1 MNNLL
6 DFTSRLFSLVAQPD
20 SSKSLEVYQVLALIS
35 LIGTIFTT
43 KAGNDKIQHELDKH
57 NAVQD
62 TKLEELTREVR
73 QHNDIVMRI
82 PVIEQRVT
90 ALEKETFK
98 NK

>member
-1 MNNLL
+1 MMEATVITIASTLG
-6 DFTSRLFSLVAQPD
+6 VA
-20 SSKSLEVYQVLALIS
+20 IIT
-35 LIGTIFTT
+35 LIGTVITT
-43 KAGNDKIQHELDKH
+43 KAGNERIQHDLDKH

-73 QHNDIVMRI
+73 QHNDFATRI

-98 NK
+98 

>member
-1 MNNLL
+1 M
-6 DFTSRLFSLVAQPD
+6 DILVT
-20 SSKSLEVYQVLALIS
+20 VLSTIAVALIG
-35 LIGTIFTT
+35 LLGTILTT
-43 KAGNDKIQHELDKH
+43 KQGNERIQHELDKH

-73 QHNDIVMRI
+73 QHNDFATRI

>member
-1 MNNLL
+1 ME
-6 DFTSRLFSLVAQPD
+6 T
-20 SSKSLEVYQVLALIS
+20 VLATIAVAFIG
-35 LIGTIFTT
+35 LIGTVLTT
-43 KAGNDKIQHELDKH
+43 KTGNDKIQAELDKH

-73 QHNDIVMRI
+73 QHNEFATRI

-90 ALEKETFK
+90 ALAKETFK

>member
-1 MNNLL
+1 M
-6 DFTSRLFSLVAQPD
+6 TPTIVT
-20 SSKSLEVYQVLALIS
+20 VLATIAVALIS
-35 LIGTIFTT
+35 LIGTVLTT
-43 KAGNDKIQHELDKH
+43 KLGNDKIQADLDKH

-73 QHNDIVMRI
+73 QHNDFATRI

>member
-1 MNNLL
+1 MATILL
-6 DFTSRLFSLVAQPD
+6 TVGSTIAV
-20 SSKSLEVYQVLALIS
+20 ALIS
-35 LIGTIFTT
+35 LIGTVFTT
-43 KAGNDKIQHELDKH
+43 KVGNEKIQHDLDKH

-73 QHNDIVMRI
+73 QHNDFATRI

>member
-1 MNNLL
+1 MGENGLRKGYNM
-6 DFTSRLFSLVAQPD
+6 TATTTT
-20 SSKSLEVYQVLALIS
+20 VLATIAVALIS
-35 LIGTIFTT
+35 LVGTIFTT
-43 KAGNDKIQHELDKH
+43 KVGNDKIQHELDKH

-73 QHNDIVMRI
+73 QHNDFAIKI

-98 NK
+98 R

>member
-1 MNNLL
+1 MLAVVLTVASTIAVALL
-6 DFTSRLFSLVAQPD
+6 
-20 SSKSLEVYQVLALIS
+20 S
-35 LIGTIFTT
+35 LIGTVITT
-43 KAGNDKIQHELDKH
+43 RAGNEKIQHELDKH

-73 QHNDIVMRI
+73 QHNDFATRI

-98 NK
+98 R

>member
-1 MNNLL
+1 MSAT
-6 DFTSRLFSLVAQPD
+6 FIT
-20 SSKSLEVYQVLALIS
+20 VLSTIAVALIS
-35 LIGTIFTT
+35 LIGTVFTT

-73 QHNDIVMRI
+73 QHNDFATRI

-90 ALEKETFK
+90 SLEKEVFK
-98 NK
+98 

>member
-1 MNNLL
+1 MATLITVL
-6 DFTSRLFSLVAQPD
+6 STIAVA
-20 SSKSLEVYQVLALIS
+20 VIS
-35 LIGTIFTT
+35 LIGTVITT
-43 KAGNDKIQHELDKH
+43 KIVNDKIEHELDKH

-73 QHNDIVMRI
+73 QHNDFAIKI

>member
-1 MNNLL
+1 MA
-6 DFTSRLFSLVAQPD
+6 SLVTIA
-20 SSKSLEVYQVLALIS
+20 STVGVAIIT
-35 LIGTIFTT
+35 LIGTVITT

-73 QHNDIVMRI
+73 QHNDLTMRI

-98 NK
+98 K

>member
-1 MNNLL
+1 MEI
-6 DFTSRLFSLVAQPD
+6 FITV
-20 SSKSLEVYQVLALIS
+20 SSTIAVALIS
-35 LIGTIFTT
+35 LLGTVYTT
-43 KAGNDKIQHELDKH
+43 KAGNEKIQHELDKH

-73 QHNDIVMRI
+73 QHNDFAIKI

-90 ALEKETFK
+90 ALEKETYR

>member
-1 MNNLL
+1 MTTTVITLIS
-6 DFTSRLFSLVAQPD
+6 TIGV
-20 SSKSLEVYQVLALIS
+20 ALIT
-35 LIGTIFTT
+35 LIGTVITT
-43 KAGNDKIQHELDKH
+43 KAGNDKIQHDLDKH

-73 QHNDIVMRI
+73 QHNDFATRI

>member
-1 MNNLL
+1 MCEPMTVT
-6 DFTSRLFSLVAQPD
+6 FISTIV
-20 SSKSLEVYQVLALIS
+20 VALIS
-35 LIGTIFTT
+35 LIGTVFTT
-43 KAGNDKIQHELDKH
+43 KAGNEKIQHELDKH

-73 QHNDIVMRI
+73 QHNEFATRI

-98 NK
+98 KS

>member
-1 MNNLL
+1 MATLSTVL
-6 DFTSRLFSLVAQPD
+6 STIAVA
-20 SSKSLEVYQVLALIS
+20 LMS
-35 LIGTIFTT
+35 LIGTVLTT
-43 KAGNDKIQHELDKH
+43 KMGNDKIQHDLDKH

-73 QHNDIVMRI
+73 QHNDFATRI

-98 NK
+98 NKG

>member
-1 MNNLL
+1 M
-6 DFTSRLFSLVAQPD
+6 TPTTVT
-20 SSKSLEVYQVLALIS
+20 VLATIGVALIS

-90 ALEKETFK
+90 ALEKETFNK

>member
-1 MNNLL
+1 MFGLE
-6 DFTSRLFSLVAQPD
+6 RLKGVIMDILIT
-20 SSKSLEVYQVLALIS
+20 VLSTIAVALIG
-35 LIGTIFTT
+35 LVGTVLTT
-43 KAGNDKIQHELDKH
+43 KAGNEKIEHELDKH

-73 QHNDIVMRI
+73 QHNDFATRI

-90 ALEKETFK
+90 ALEKETFR

>member
-1 MNNLL
+1 MTTIIVTLIS
-6 DFTSRLFSLVAQPD
+6 TIGVA
-20 SSKSLEVYQVLALIS
+20 VVS
-35 LIGTIFTT
+35 LIGTVFTT
-43 KAGNDKIQHELDKH
+43 KASTDKIQHELDKH

-73 QHNDIVMRI
+73 QHNDFATRI

>member
-1 MNNLL
+1 METLI
-6 DFTSRLFSLVAQPD
+6 TVIATIA
-20 SSKSLEVYQVLALIS
+20 VALIS
-35 LIGTIFTT
+35 LIGTVFTT
-43 KAGNDKIQHELDKH
+43 KSGNEKIQHELDKH

-73 QHNDIVMRI
+73 QHNDFATRI

>member
-1 MNNLL
+1 MDVLITVL
-6 DFTSRLFSLVAQPD
+6 STVA
-20 SSKSLEVYQVLALIS
+20 VALIG
-35 LIGTIFTT
+35 LLGTVITT
-43 KAGNDKIQHELDKH
+43 KAGNEKIEHELDKH

-73 QHNDIVMRI
+73 QHNDFATRI

>member
-1 MNNLL
+1 M
-6 DFTSRLFSLVAQPD
+6 TSTTIT
-20 SSKSLEVYQVLALIS
+20 VLATIAVALIS
-35 LIGTIFTT
+35 LIGTVFTT
-43 KAGNDKIQHELDKH
+43 KSGNEKIQHQLDKH

-73 QHNDIVMRI
+73 QHNDFATRI